1 LNNTSQISSPFPLT
15 TSRWHHVAI
24 TYTGGIYKLY
34 IDGIE
39 VISSAGASPITNDF
53 ECIAGAMDRQ
63 QFSKPVNHFS
73 GWMDELRIWDIGL
86 SLTIYDK

>member
-1 LNNTSQISSPFPLT
+1 MVCSHTLP
-15 TSRWHHVAI
+15 
-24 TYTGGIYKLY
+24 TGGIHKLY

-53 ECIAGAMDRQ
+53 ECIAGAMDQ
-63 QFSKPVNHFS
+63 ANNSPNKPVNHFS

>member
-15 TSRWHHVAI
+15 TSRWYHAAI

-34 IDGIE
+34 IDIE

-53 ECIAGAMDRQ
+53 ECIAGAMDQ
-63 QFSKPVNHFS
+63 ANNSPNKPVNHFQD
-73 GWMDELRIWDIGL
+73 GWMN
-86 SLTIYDK
+86 